1 MGFVGA
7 GFLTLVSTLSV
18 VFPVFTS
25 DLLTENSSITVAG
38 TVGESHPVPF
48 CCTLWGLCSKCQQ
61 LLTNSDKPLQRGAIL
76 SSMYYL
82 IIREF
87 PQ

>member
-7 GFLTLVSTLSV
+7 GFLTLVSTLAV

-48 CCTLWGLCSKCQQ
+48 CYSLQGMQSMSANVNQ
-61 LLTNSDKPLQRGAIL
+61 L
-76 SSMYYL
+76 
-82 IIREF
+82 
-87 PQ
+87 